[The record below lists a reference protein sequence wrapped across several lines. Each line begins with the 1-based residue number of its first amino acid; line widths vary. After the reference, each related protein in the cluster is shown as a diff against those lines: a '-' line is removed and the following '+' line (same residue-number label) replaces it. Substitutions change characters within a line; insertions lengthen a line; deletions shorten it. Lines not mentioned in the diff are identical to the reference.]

1 MVLQLWEF
9 ISYCGMKCSY
19 WYVLTLHNQNVIY
32 YMIIASDKFISKV
45 HPSPNL
51 QAMVLEMCFGYTCMI
66 VLLYFSRD
74 PNLLYS

>member
-1 MVLQLWEF
+1 
-9 ISYCGMKCSY
+9 
-19 WYVLTLHNQNVIY
+19 
-32 YMIIASDKFISKV
+32 MIIASDKFISKV